1 MDKLNSKKINEFSR
15 MVLFFCLLA
24 LAGSPSQARQF
35 RNLTPIASPETQRAN
50 LPEGAVPVQQA
61 QPLSRSDVEPL
72 IRDVIE
78 KWNTS
83 GMSSTLSDQFYD
95 KSRLLDV
102 MDTGV
107 PRDAKLRIQ
116 SIQSIQTLQQ
126 YQVPAENNRN
136 NLVSIVSATART
148 QLEFNNSSGFQ
159 KRIGT
164 NEFILKIT
172 RPAPPSL

>member
-1 MDKLNSKKINEFSR
+1 MFNTRFLLWILFSI
-15 MVLFFCLLA
+15 LILSL
-24 LAGSPSQARQF
+24 PTQAHQGHQF
-35 RNLTPIASPETQRAN
+35 RSLNPIASDKNDKQNLPDGAIPLQETQA
-50 LPEGAVPVQQA
+50 
-61 QPLSRSDVEPL
+61 LSRSEVEPL
-72 IRDVIE
+72 VRDIVS
-78 KWNTS
+78 KWNT
-83 GMSSTLSDQFYD
+83 GDMAATLSDQFYD

-126 YQVPAENNRN
+126 YQMPAENNRS

-172 RPAPPSL
+172 RPVPPSL